1 MMNDEQ
7 AKSPESPIENA
18 PERDLGVQPEASN
31 PEFAPADDGESK
43 KPIQI
48 GTQRAGHEVTDVP
61 KPTDILGEPNAEIVA
76 EEHRPSFPP
85 PRVERVSKELQ
96 DEIDAAIG
104 DISMED
110 LIGES
115 PSTQATSGEVELD
128 SRVKAQVVKVH
139 RDLVFFSLGGNHE
152 GIASLKQFD
161 EPPEPGTPMEV
172 VPVKFLPDDGL
183 YELIVPGASISVTDW
198 SDLTEGVAVEVT
210 VTGHNKGGLECEI
223 KNIRGFIP
231 ASQVSVYRVDDL
243 EQFVGQKLLCIVT
256 EANPDRR
263 NLVVSHR
270 AVLEREREEARAKT
284 MAELEVGQIREG
296 TITKIMDFGVFVD
309 IGGVDGLIHISQLS
323 WDRIK
328 HPSEVV
334 EEGERAKVRIEKID
348 EATGKIGLS
357 YRDMLVNPWDAIDS
371 KYPTGTIVKGTVSKL
386 MDFGAFVKLEPGV
399 EGLVHVSELAHH
411 RVHRVNS
418 IVSEGQEVDVKVL
431 SVDADSQKISLSM
444 KAALAAPSQESN
456 SDQTD
461 DDEPVRVVKTGDP
474 ASLKGGVNRP
484 SGGEQ
489 FGLKW

>member
-1 MMNDEQ
+1 MNDEQ
-7 AKSPESPIENA
+7 AKSPESQTENP
-18 PERDLGVQPEASN
+18 PEQDESVPATPPRADVDLPESS
-31 PEFAPADDGESK
+31 EEK
-43 KPIQI
+43 KAIQI
-48 GTQRAGHEVTDVP
+48 GTQRAGHAVTDAP
-61 KPTDILGEPNAEIVA
+61 KPTETLGEPVAESVA
-76 EEHRPSFPP
+76 EEENRPAFPP

-104 DISMED
+104 DISMDD
-110 LIGES
+110 LLGES
-115 PSTQATSGEVELD
+115 PSAQTTSNEIELD
-128 SRVKAQVVKVH
+128 SRIQAQVVKIH
-139 RDLVFFSLGGNHE
+139 RDLVFYSLGANHE

-161 EPPEPGTPMEV
+161 DPPEVGTQMEV
-172 VPVKFLPDDGL
+172 VPVKFLRDDGL
-183 YELIVPGASISVTDW
+183 YELVVPGGSVSVTDW

-210 VTGHNKGGLECEI
+210 VTGHNKGGLECEV

-231 ASQVSVYRVDDL
+231 ASQVSVYRVDDF

-256 EANPDRR
+256 EANADRR
-263 NLVVSHR
+263 NLVLSHR
-270 AVLEREREEARAKT
+270 AVLEREKEEARAKT

-357 YRDMLVNPWDAIDS
+357 YRDMLVNPWDAIDA
-371 KYPTGTIVKGTVSKL
+371 KYPVGAVVKGTVSKL

-399 EGLVHVSELAHH
+399 EGLVHISELAHH
-411 RVHRVNS
+411 RVHRVNNV
-418 IVSEGQEVDVKVL
+418 VSEGQEVDVKVQ

-444 KAALAAPSQESN
+444 KAAQAAPQEAGGPSE
-456 SDQTD
+456 D
-461 DDEPVRVVKTGDP
+461 DDEPTRVVKTANP
-474 ASLKGGVNRP
+474 ETLKGGVNRP